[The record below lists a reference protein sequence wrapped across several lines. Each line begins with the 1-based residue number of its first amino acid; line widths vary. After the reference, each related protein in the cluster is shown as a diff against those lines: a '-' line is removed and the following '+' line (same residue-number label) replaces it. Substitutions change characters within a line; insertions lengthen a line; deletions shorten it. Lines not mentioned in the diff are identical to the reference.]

1 MYRAFFVVMI
11 PVVLVALGYVVAL
24 RYLGFS
30 PGYLRLFVAVT
41 LFFGAIWWLGRRNA
55 RKAKSDTHSDVG

>member
-24 RYLGFS
+24 RYLGFP

-55 RKAKSDTHSDVG
+55 RKAKSDARSDVG

>member
-11 PVVLVALGYVVAL
+11 PVVLVALGYVIAL
-24 RYLGFS
+24 RYLGLS

-55 RKAKSDTHSDVG
+55 RKAKSDARPDVS